1 MVKPTIYHE
10 LASEL
15 VDEIKEAVDELVA
28 QELEPVAKYYREKN
42 KEAFEV
48 AYKEVKELESD
59 VQGGGG
65 V

>member
-1 MVKPTIYHE
+1 MDKTIYHE
-10 LASEL
+10 LAREL
-15 VDEIKEAVDELVA
+15 VDEIKETVDELVE

>member
-15 VDEIKEAVDELVA
+15 VDEIKEVVNELVE

>member
-1 MVKPTIYHE
+1 MAKPTIYHE

-15 VDEIKEAVDELVA
+15 VDEIREVVDELVE

-59 VQGGGG
+59 VQGGEI
-65 V
+65 